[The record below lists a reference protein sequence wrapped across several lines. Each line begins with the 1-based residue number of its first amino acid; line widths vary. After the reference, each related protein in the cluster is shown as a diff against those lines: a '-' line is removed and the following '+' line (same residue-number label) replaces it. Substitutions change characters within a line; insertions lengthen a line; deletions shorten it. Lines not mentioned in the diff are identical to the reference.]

1 MVAQSSRPPSPPP
14 FLPPVV
20 IPTLPSLPLLSP
32 TGTAARARFAGT
44 NAHTHKPAVC
54 VV

>member
-44 NAHTHKPAVC
+44 NAHTHTNLLFV
-54 VV
+54 